1 MTRVGWRGAGT
12 LVAVVAVVVAVLGE
26 WPGRGTAAPSAS
38 RPTVVAAENFYGDIL
53 GQLAGDHVSI
63 TSIISDPNVDP
74 HEYESSARDGAA
86 VARASLVVM
95 NGLGYDDFM
104 YRLMKAAP
112 NPARKVIIVG
122 TLVGHKG
129 GDNPHVWYDP
139 GTMPKVAAAM
149 TDALSEIDPADS
161 RSFHDRLGLFQGALR
176 PLQDRI
182 AEIRRRYGGAP
193 VAFTEPV
200 FAYMA
205 AALDL
210 RVITPEAFQR
220 AVEEGEEPPASSI
233 AQMDDQLRMHQA
245 KVLLYNVQTVTPI
258 TTRVRQR
265 AKQLGIPVVGVSET
279 EPHGKSYQQWMLSQ
293 LENLE
298 AALAGTTK

>member
-1 MTRVGWRGAGT
+1 MTRVGWHRVGT
-12 LVAVVAVVVAVLGE
+12 LVAAATVVIAILGE
-26 WPGRGTAAPSAS
+26 WPARGAAAPGAS
-38 RPTVVAAENFYGDIL
+38 RPTVVAAENFYGDIV
-53 GQLAGDHVSI
+53 GQIAGDHVSI

-86 VARASLVVM
+86 VARAGLVVM

-112 NPARKVIIVG
+112 NPARKVIIAG
-122 TLVGHKG
+122 TLAGQKD

-139 GTMPKVAAAM
+139 RTMPKVAAAV

-176 PLQDRI
+176 PLQDKI
-182 AEIRRRYGGAP
+182 AEIRDRYHGAP

-200 FAYMA
+200 LGYMA

-220 AVEEGEEPPASSI
+220 AIEEGEEPPASSI
-233 AQMDDQLRMHQA
+233 AQMDDQLRTHQA

-258 TTRVRQR
+258 TTQVQQR

-279 EPHGKSYQQWMLSQ
+279 EPLGKSYQQWMLSQ
-293 LENLE
+293 LDNLE
-298 AALAGTTK
+298 AALAGTAK